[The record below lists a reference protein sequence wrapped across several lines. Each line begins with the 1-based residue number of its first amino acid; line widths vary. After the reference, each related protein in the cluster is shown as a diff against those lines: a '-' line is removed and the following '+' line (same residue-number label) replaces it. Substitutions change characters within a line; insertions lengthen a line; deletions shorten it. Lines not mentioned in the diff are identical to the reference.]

1 MSAHTYRITLEYAGG
16 KAEGNGAPRPLRF
29 TAADHDNLFDIVA
42 RVRGSGLFGED
53 EAAALALGMKLF
65 SGVMLEHR
73 DDPLFQP
80 MAAAYRDFIV
90 QFKDR
95 MKAANASSG
104 D

>member
-1 MSAHTYRITLEYAGG
+1 LRACAAG
-16 KAEGNGAPRPLRF
+16 
-29 TAADHDNLFDIVA
+29 
-42 RVRGSGLFGED
+42 GLFGAD

-80 MAAAYRDFIV
+80 IAAAWRDFIV
-90 QFKDR
+90 QFKAR
-95 MKAANASSG
+95 MKEANASSG

>member
-16 KAEGNGAPRPLRF
+16 KADGDHPPLPLHF

-42 RVRGSGLFGED
+42 RVRGSGLFGAD

-65 SGVMLEHR
+65 SGVMLAHR

-80 MAAAYRDFIV
+80 LAAAYREFIV
-90 QFKDR
+90 QFKAR
-95 MKAANASSG
+95 MKEANASSG